1 MECLRTLTD
10 TNNTNNNVDT
20 TKDYVIKS
28 SREFNASLAREL
40 VEILPDKII

>member
-10 TNNTNNNVDT
+10 TNNNVDT

-28 SREFNASLAREL
+28 SREFKASLAREL
-40 VEILPDKII
+40 VEILPDEII

>member
-10 TNNTNNNVDT
+10 TNNNVDT

-40 VEILPDKII
+40 VEILPDEII